1 MTGNGEAAISVRD
14 VWKRFRRTRLR
25 NRYSTIKSLF
35 IRRRPEAP
43 AAEWRQVL
51 SGISFDVPKGGTW
64 GIIGPNGA
72 GKSTL
77 LKLMTG
83 IYRPDR
89 GTVRVRGRL
98 ASLIELGAG
107 FHPDFSGREN
117 VMLNGIILGMTQRE
131 IASRFDE
138 IVEFAELG
146 EFIDEPVRT
155 YSTGMY
161 MRLGFSIAVHVDP
174 DVLFLDEV
182 LAVGDE
188 SFSRKCR
195 TRLAKFLGGGR
206 TLLMVSH
213 DLGAVASYCEHV
225 LRIGHG
231 VVVDQGAPADVIKR
245 YQDEVTA
252 EAAEAA
258 ASGAP

>member
-1 MTGNGEAAISVRD
+1 MEPAISVRD

-25 NRYSTIKSLF
+25 HRYSTLKSLF
-35 IRRRPEAP
+35 LRRARGAAP
-43 AAEWRQVL
+43 DVEWRDVL
-51 SGISFDVPKGGTW
+51 CGVSFDVPRGETW

-72 GKSTL
+72 GKSTM
-77 LKLMTG
+77 LKLLTG

-117 VMLNGIILGMTQRE
+117 VLLNGIILGMTQRE
-131 IASRFDE
+131 IASKFDE
-138 IVEFAELG
+138 ILRFAELE

-195 TRLAKFLGGGR
+195 TRLSEFQADGK

-213 DLGAVASYCEHV
+213 DLTAVAGYCSHV
-225 LRIGHG
+225 LRLGHG
-231 VVVDQGAPADVIKR
+231 RIVDQGPPAEVIHR
-245 YQDEVTA
+245 YQEEV
-252 EAAEAA
+252 AAAAAAA
-258 ASGAP
+258 AS

>member
-1 MTGNGEAAISVRD
+1 MAGDVAISVQD
-14 VWKRFRRTRLR
+14 VWKRFRRSRLR
-25 NRYSTIKSLF
+25 NRYSTLKSLLV
-35 IRRRPEAP
+35 RRRAEAAP
-43 AAEWRQVL
+43 AEWRQVL
-51 SGISFDVPKGGTW
+51 SGVSFEVPQGETW

-72 GKSTL
+72 GKSTI
-77 LKLMTG
+77 LKLLTG

-89 GTVRVRGRL
+89 GTIRVRGRL

-107 FHPDFSGREN
+107 FHPDFTGREN
-117 VMLNGIILGMTQRE
+117 VMLNGIILGMTQKE
-131 IASRFDE
+131 IAARFDK

-182 LAVGDE
+182 LSVGDE

-195 TRLAKFLGGGR
+195 ARLTSFQTGGK

-213 DLGAVASYCEHV
+213 DLGAVASYCSHV

-231 VVVDQGAPADVIKR
+231 QIVDRGRPEDVIRR
-245 YQDEVTA
+245 YREEV
-252 EAAEAA
+252 AAGA
-258 ASGAP
+258 ASGVS